1 MIKILLI
8 VCIGKQLSTELWVR
22 VELVAITSSDHPR
35 PGGGG
40 AAGAQSAGVPPSQQQ
55 YQLPVW
61 PPPVI
66 IGTSLQTEQ
75 ITPSFS
81 HQSLQG
87 QPETRLRILQYFPMI
102 LNSVA
107 PLDISCG
114 VTYF

>member
-8 VCIGKQLSTELWVR
+8 VCIGKQLSTELRVR

-40 AAGAQSAGVPPSQQQ
+40 AAGEESAGGPP
-55 YQLPVW
+55 PC

-66 IGTSLQTEQ
+66 IGTSLQTER
-75 ITPSFS
+75 ITPSLG